1 MISSIYMF
9 VGFSMNVHFDIA
21 ADRTGL
27 AYNIIVLLSC
37 VISVADGRKHVLVP
51 QAYQHSR

>member
-1 MISSIYMF
+1 MF

>member
-1 MISSIYMF
+1 MF
-9 VGFSMNVHFDIA
+9 AFLMNVHFDIA

-37 VISVADGRKHVLVP
+37 VVLVADGGKHVLVP
-51 QAYQHSR
+51 QADQHSR